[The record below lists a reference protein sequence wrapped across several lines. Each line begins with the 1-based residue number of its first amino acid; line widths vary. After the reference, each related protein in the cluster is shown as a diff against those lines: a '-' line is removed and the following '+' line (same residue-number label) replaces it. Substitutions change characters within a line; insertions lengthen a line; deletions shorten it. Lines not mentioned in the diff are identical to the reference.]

1 MGTDRACI
9 YRLSDIWVGA
19 MRVITSTEAA
29 GLLRS
34 GMTVAASGFGG
45 CCHPEA
51 ISAAV
56 ERRYLAE
63 GAPRDL
69 TLLFAASTGDRKTR
83 GMGHFGH
90 EGLVGRVI
98 AGGWR
103 GTPRL
108 GALAIENK
116 IDAYC
121 WPQGVIAQLYRAIA
135 AGQPGV
141 VTRIGLG
148 SFMDPRHGGGRLN
161 ARTTAELV
169 ERVSLR
175 GEEWLLYPAMP
186 LDCVLLRGTTA
197 DEDGN
202 ITLEDEAFPVDVL
215 AMAQAGRN
223 SGGIVVVQV
232 KRIAERGSLPAADV
246 RIPGML
252 VDYVVVCDDPAEHG
266 VSFGETDNI
275 AYTGRHRA
283 AASRLAP
290 LPLSVDKVIQ
300 RRAFLE
306 LPGRGHPTINLGIG
320 IAAGIGRIAGEEGF
334 DDYTVTIESGV
345 IGGIPAE
352 ELSFGAAVNPSAI
365 IPQASQFDFYDGGGL
380 DIAFLGMAEV
390 DVRGAVNVSRFGQTI
405 VGVGGF
411 TNIAQT
417 AGAVVYMGSF
427 SHGGAEI
434 TVKDGQLSI
443 AADGRSCK
451 IVERVGQVSSDPAAA
466 PAGQRQIVV
475 TERAVFHVID
485 GRLTLTEVAPGID
498 AKAQVIERL
507 PPGVAIAD
515 RLEVMDARLFREPA
529 MRESPHE
536 H

>member
-1 MGTDRACI
+1 MEAFMQI
-9 YRLSDIWVGA
+9 
-19 MRVITSTEAA
+19 ITSNEAA
-29 GLLRS
+29 ALLKD

-56 ERRYLAE
+56 EQRYLAE
-63 GAPRDL
+63 GSPRRL

-90 EGLVGRVI
+90 EGLVKRVI

-108 GALAIENK
+108 GELALAEKIE
-116 IDAYC
+116 AYC

-141 VTRIGLG
+141 VTHIGLG

-161 ARTTAELV
+161 ASTTTDLV
-169 ERVSLR
+169 EHVSLR
-175 GEEWLLYPAMP
+175 GRDWLLYPAMP

-223 SGGIVVVQV
+223 SGGIVIVQV

-252 VDYVVVCDDPAEHG
+252 VDYVVVCEDPSQHG
-266 VSFGETDNI
+266 VSFGEVDNI
-275 AYTGRHRA
+275 AYAGRHRA
-283 AASRLAP
+283 AIARLDP

-300 RRAFLE
+300 RRAFKELLE
-306 LPGRGHPTINLGIG
+306 HNHPTINLGIG
-320 IAAGIGRIAGEEGF
+320 IAAGIGRIASEEKF

-352 ELSFGAAVNPSAI
+352 ELSFGAAVNPGAI

-390 DVRGAVNVSRFGQTI
+390 DIRGAVNVSRFGRSI
-405 VGVGGF
+405 IGVGGF
-411 TNIAQT
+411 TNISQT
-417 AGAVVYMGSF
+417 AGTVVYMGSF
-427 SHGGAEI
+427 SHGGADI
-434 TVKDGQLSI
+434 RVADAKLSI
-443 AADGRSCK
+443 VTDGRSCK
-451 IVERVGQVSSDPAAA
+451 IVEAVGQISSDPAAA
-466 PAGQRQIVV
+466 PPGQRQIVI
-475 TERAVFHVID
+475 TERAVFHVIN
-485 GRLTLTEVAPGID
+485 GRLTLTETAPGID
-498 AKAQVIERL
+498 VKAQIIDRL

-515 RLEVMDARLFREPA
+515 QLKQMDTCLFCQAA
-529 MRESPHE
+529 MKDFTNEA
-536 H
+536 

>member
-1 MGTDRACI
+1 MQI
-9 YRLSDIWVGA
+9 
-19 MRVITSTEAA
+19 ITSNDAA
-29 GLLRS
+29 ALLKD
-34 GMTVAASGFGG
+34 GMTVAASAFGG

-56 ERRYLAE
+56 EERFLAE
-63 GAPRDL
+63 GGPRGL
-69 TLLFAASTGDRKTR
+69 TLLFAASAGDRKTR

-90 EGLVGRVI
+90 EGLVKRVI

-108 GALAIENK
+108 GELALAEK

-141 VTRIGLG
+141 VTHIGLG
-148 SFMDPRHGGGRLN
+148 SFMDPRNGGGRMN
-161 ARTTAELV
+161 ESTTEELV
-169 ERVSLR
+169 ERISLR
-175 GEEWLLYPAMP
+175 GRDWLLYPSIP

-223 SGGIVVVQV
+223 SGGIVIVQV

-252 VDYVVVCDDPAEHG
+252 VDYVVVCDDPAQHG

-275 AYTGRHRA
+275 AYTGRLRA
-283 AASRLAP
+283 AISQLPP
-290 LPLSVDKVIQ
+290 LPLTVDKVIQ
-300 RRAFLE
+300 RRAFQE
-306 LPGRGHPTINLGIG
+306 LLGRKGATINLGIG
-320 IAAGIGRIAGEEGF
+320 IAAGIGRIASEEAF
-334 DDYTVTIESGV
+334 ADYTVTIESGV

-365 IPQASQFDFYDGGGL
+365 IAQASQFDFYDGGGL
-380 DIAFLGMAEV
+380 DLAFLGMAEV
-390 DVRGAVNVSRFGQTI
+390 DIRGAVNVSRFGKTI

-417 AGAVVYMGSF
+417 AGSVVYMGSF

-434 TVKDGQLSI
+434 QVIDGKLSI
-443 AADGRSCK
+443 VADGRSCK
-451 IVERVGQVSSDPAAA
+451 IVDKVAQVSSDPHAA

-498 AKAQVIERL
+498 ARTDVIERL
-507 PPGVAIAD
+507 PAGVAIAD
-515 RLEVMDARLFREPA
+515 KLALMDARLFHPSS
-529 MRESPHE
+529 MRDFAHE
-536 H
+536 N